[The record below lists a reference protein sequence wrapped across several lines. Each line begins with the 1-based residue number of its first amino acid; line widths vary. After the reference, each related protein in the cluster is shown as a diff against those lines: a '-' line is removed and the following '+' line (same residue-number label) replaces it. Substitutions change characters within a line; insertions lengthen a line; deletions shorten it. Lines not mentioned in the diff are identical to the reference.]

1 MQIGFSFFWPVIL
14 GWDDPNHPEA
24 WRLAIPS
31 IDESLNYFLEL
42 GIESIEIKLTQNMDL
57 PLVFRAA
64 EKLVHQGFQI
74 SFHAPSR
81 LRFPD
86 DLDQQLETLSSLA
99 TFMYQRFQQLAVV
112 VVHPLNSKTQPRAE
126 IITNTLE
133 YLKRLVQAQPK
144 IPARF
149 ALEILRNRAE
159 SEKVHSGDSYQELLD
174 IVAHFEDSYLGICW
188 DFGHASAMYQ
198 RGLQEKFPPPEF
210 TTKVIHCHV
219 HDCSKEKTHLPLGLG
234 SVPIEQNIK
243 LLQQYKYNGILNL
256 ELMPH
261 KIDDPWNFLTHIESS
276 VKQIQT
282 LLGDHANEDR

>member
-1 MQIGFSFFWPVIL
+1 MIL
-14 GWDDPNHPEA
+14 GLDDPNHPEA

-31 IDESLNYFLEL
+31 IDESLNHFLEL
-42 GIESIEIKLTQNMDL
+42 GIESIEIKLTKNVAL
-57 PLVFRAA
+57 PLVFQAV
-64 EKLVHQGFQI
+64 EKLVDLGFQI
-74 SFHAPSR
+74 SFHAPGR
-81 LRFPD
+81 FRFPH
-86 DLDQQLETLSSLA
+86 DLDLQIEKLSGLA
-99 TFMYQRFQQLAVV
+99 TFMYQRFQQVALV

-126 IITNTLE
+126 IIANTLE

-149 ALEILRNRAE
+149 AVEILRNRAE
-159 SEKVHSGDSYQELLD
+159 SDKVHSGDSYQELLD
-174 IVAHFEDSYLGICW
+174 IVAHFEDYHLGICW

-219 HDCSKEKTHLPLGLG
+219 HDCSNEKTHLPLGLG

-261 KIDDPWNFLTHIESS
+261 KIDDTKNFLNYVDQS
-276 VKQIQT
+276 VG
-282 LLGDHANEDR
+282 LLRRLIGQDSK